1 MLNIKNNNNLGF
13 KRKEHL
19 NLHAVIHSG
28 VKTEVCQDCGK
39 GFYRRDHLR
48 KHTQSHITKRL
59 KEEHA
64 ALQQMAEQV
73 SVSDRQKMSAP
84 ELIQNQSHSG
94 PIINLAHQEMIID
107 AVASGRH
114 DSPTPPSD
122 HQIVITKGNQKL
134 TEQEL
139 MILQQ
144 QQIQQQQPNSPNIA
158 QQEMII
164 EAVGQQHQSPSPP
177 HVEHHQVV
185 ITKLEPIEDSRGENE
200 SIVLTQSDAREALGL
215 LHHQSQ

>member
-1 MLNIKNNNNLGF
+1 
-13 KRKEHL
+13 
-19 NLHAVIHSG
+19 LHAVIHSG

-64 ALQQMAEQV
+64 ALQQMAELT
-73 SVSDRQKMSAP
+73 SASDRQKMSVP
-84 ELIQNQSHSG
+84 ELIQNQGHSG

-114 DSPTPPSD
+114 SSPSPTND
-122 HQIVITKGNQKL
+122 HQIVITKGDQKL
-134 TEQEL
+134 SEQEL
-139 MILQQ
+139 ILLQQ
-144 QQIQQQQPNSPNIA
+144 QQIQQQIQQQQQQPDSPNMA

-164 EAVGQQHQSPSPP
+164 EAVGHQQQSPSPP

-185 ITKLEPIEDSRGENE
+185 ITKLEPNDDSRENE
-200 SIVLTQSDAREALGL
+200 SIVLTQSDARETLGL
-215 LHHQSQ
+215 LHHQPQ

>member
-1 MLNIKNNNNLGF
+1 M
-13 KRKEHL
+13 
-19 NLHAVIHSG
+19 HAVIHSG
-28 VKTEVCQDCGK
+28 VKTEVCADCGK

-48 KHTQSHITKRL
+48 KHTQSHITKRI
-59 KEEHA
+59 KEEQA

-73 SVSDRQKMSAP
+73 TVSDRQKMNVP
-84 ELIQNQSHSG
+84 ELIQQNQGHSG
-94 PIINLAHQEMIID
+94 PIINVAHQEMIID

-114 DSPTPPSD
+114 SSPSPPND
-122 HQIVITKGNQKL
+122 HQIVITKSDQKL

-139 MILQQ
+139 IILQQ
-144 QQIQQQQPNSPNIA
+144 QQIQQQQQQMQQQQQQPNSPTIA

-177 HVEHHQVV
+177 QVDHHQVV
-185 ITKLEPIEDSRGENE
+185 ITKLEPEDSSRDNE

-215 LHHQSQ
+215 LHHQPQ

>member
-1 MLNIKNNNNLGF
+1 M
-13 KRKEHL
+13 
-19 NLHAVIHSG
+19 IHSG

-64 ALQQMAEQV
+64 ALQQMAEL
-73 SVSDRQKMSAP
+73 SSANDRQKMSVP
-84 ELIQNQSHSG
+84 ELSQSQNHSG

-114 DSPTPPSD
+114 SPTPPND
-122 HQIVITKGNQKL
+122 HQIVISKDDQKL
-134 TEQEL
+134 TDQEL
-139 MILQQ
+139 ILLQ
-144 QQIQQQQPNSPNIA
+144 QQQQPNSPNMA

-177 HVEHHQVV
+177 HVDHHQVV
-185 ITKLEPIEDSRGENE
+185 ITKLEPSNEDTRENE
-200 SIVLTQSDAREALGL
+200 NIILTQSDAREALGL
-215 LHHQSQ
+215 LHHQPQ

>member
-1 MLNIKNNNNLGF
+1 M
-13 KRKEHL
+13 
-19 NLHAVIHSG
+19 HAVIHSG

-64 ALQQMAEQV
+64 ALQQMAE
-73 SVSDRQKMSAP
+73 SVTASDRQKMSVP
-84 ELIQNQSHSG
+84 ELIQNQGHSG

-107 AVASGRH
+107 AVASGRNS
-114 DSPTPPSD
+114 SPSPPND

-139 MILQQ
+139 ILLQQ
-144 QQIQQQQPNSPNIA
+144 QQQIQQEQQQQQQPNSPNMA

-177 HVEHHQVV
+177 HVVEHHHHQVV
-185 ITKLEPIEDSRGENE
+185 ITKLEPNEDSRENE
-200 SIVLTQSDAREALGL
+200 SIVLTQSDAREALSL
-215 LHHQSQ
+215 LHHQPQ

>member
-1 MLNIKNNNNLGF
+1 M
-13 KRKEHL
+13 
-19 NLHAVIHSG
+19 HAVIHSG

-73 SVSDRQKMSAP
+73 TVSDRQKLSVP
-84 ELIQNQSHSG
+84 EHIQNSG

-114 DSPTPPSD
+114 TTPTPPND

-139 MILQQ
+139 IILQQ
-144 QQIQQQQPNSPNIA
+144 QQQQIQQQQQQQQQPNSPNIA

-164 EAVGQQHQSPSPP
+164 EAVGQQNQSPSPP

-185 ITKLEPIEDSRGENE
+185 ITKLEPNEDTRENE